1 MKFPRLI
8 HVVREKYGDGTT
20 GLDIMAA
27 GAVDLN
33 IEETTPCAIYQ
44 LLQAGKVE
52 VSRRFVP
59 NRPAPKKGRK
69 R

>member
-1 MKFPRLI
+1 MKFPRLL
-8 HVVREKYGDGTT
+8 HVIQEKYSDGTS
-20 GLDIMAA
+20 GVSVMD
-27 GAVDLN
+27 GGVSDPE

-44 LLQAGKVE
+44 FVQAGKVE

-59 NRPAPKKGRK
+59 NRPAPKKRGK